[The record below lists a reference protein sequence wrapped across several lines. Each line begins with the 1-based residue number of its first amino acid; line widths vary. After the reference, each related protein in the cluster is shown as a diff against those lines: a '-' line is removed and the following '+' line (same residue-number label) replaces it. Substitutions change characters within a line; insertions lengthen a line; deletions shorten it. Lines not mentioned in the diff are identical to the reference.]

1 MIFESFTLLVM
12 DIIIFKI
19 KNYSVLVIY
28 ILDVYGLR
36 LYCIWIAF
44 MAWFAFCLKISN
56 SWFYSVTFLKGY
68 FKYSFIFHPLKKPIK
83 VKYISSS
90 PCHYEIYN
98 YVVKL
103 EKVNISIF
111 KTREHFNNG
120 SKFIVCK
127 ILFHTQLIYDSLNS
141 SDILNTD
148 RFIKMHGL

>member
-1 MIFESFTLLVM
+1 MCKVHKKSEGNTSKCNNFWKITSVFFFRVLIFFMIFESFTLLVM

-68 FKYSFIFHPLKKPIK
+68 FKYSFIFHPLKNQRKW
-83 VKYISSS
+83 S
-90 PCHYEIYN
+90 IYLHLL
-98 YVVKL
+98 V
-103 EKVNISIF
+103 IM
-111 KTREHFNNG
+111 
-120 SKFIVCK
+120 KFI
-127 ILFHTQLIYDSLNS
+127 IMLLN
-141 SDILNTD
+141 
-148 RFIKMHGL
+148 

>member
-1 MIFESFTLLVM
+1 M
-12 DIIIFKI
+12 
-19 KNYSVLVIY
+19 
-28 ILDVYGLR
+28 
-36 LYCIWIAF
+36 
-44 MAWFAFCLKISN
+44 
-56 SWFYSVTFLKGY
+56 
-68 FKYSFIFHPLKKPIK
+68 
-83 VKYISSS
+83 KYISSS

-120 SKFIVCK
+120 SEFVVCK